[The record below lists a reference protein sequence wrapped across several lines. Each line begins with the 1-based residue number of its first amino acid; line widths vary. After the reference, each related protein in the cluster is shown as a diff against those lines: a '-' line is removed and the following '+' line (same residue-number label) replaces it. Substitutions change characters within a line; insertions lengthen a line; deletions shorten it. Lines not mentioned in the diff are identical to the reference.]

1 MVFRSFTLLFL
12 LTIACYVSA
21 GSVEDISRIN
31 IHCDRISSRLASVGY
46 KECLSHEFEK
56 TGAHSVKGAPII
68 VKRIHAGPDTNEV
81 DDTAHHRVLII
92 GGFHGDEY
100 ATVSIIFKWITQI
113 NQYHTDSYHWQ
124 IVPLLNPDGLLQRSS
139 SRTNANGV
147 DLDRN
152 FPVSANDYNAFQY
165 WEENTNGDPEYFPG
179 KYALS
184 EPESQWLAEEIER
197 YRPDAIITIH
207 APNHSLGYKSSNIIQ
222 SNNAAQYQQSVATYP
237 GSFNQYVGTEINI
250 PILTVELAYADIMPT
265 NTEINAIWKNILK
278 WLSMNIESS

>member
-21 GSVEDISRIN
+21 GSVEDISKIN
-31 IHCDRISSRLASVGY
+31 NHCDRISSRLASVGY

-68 VKRIHAGPDTNEV
+68 VKRIHAGSDTNEV

-100 ATVSIIFKWITQI
+100 ATVSIIFKWITLL
-113 NQYHTDSYHWQ
+113 NLFYTGSYYWQ

-184 EPESQWLAEEIER
+184 EPESQWLAEEIEQ

-207 APNHSLGYKSSNIIQ
+207 APNHSLGYK
-222 SNNAAQYQQSVATYP
+222 
-237 GSFNQYVGTEINI
+237 
-250 PILTVELAYADIMPT
+250 
-265 NTEINAIWKNILK
+265 
-278 WLSMNIESS
+278 